1 MLLCQILRPDPILM
15 SERSWFL
22 IFGYEREG
30 ARDISG
36 NGARTSTRG
45 VHEDP
50 VGFPPGKKRVVGFS
64 HEFIPAEGPYSTEVD
79 NPCEG
84 INSVA
89 RERRTQILNLVR
101 SLHPGGSGCVHRSST
116 SGRIGMENGDV
127 LHPLNVGDVVN
138 VSVLVRHGGGD
149 RELVPVDRICLGFC
163 FAHGSN
169 VILE

>member
-1 MLLCQILRPDPILM
+1 MLRPDPILM

-22 IFGYEREG
+22 ILGYEREG
-30 ARDISG
+30 ARDIRG

-50 VGFPPGKKRVVGFS
+50 VGFPPGNKRVVGFS
-64 HEFIPAEGPYSTEVD
+64 HEFIPAEGPHPTEVD
-79 NPCEG
+79 NPREG

-89 RERRTQILNLVR
+89 CERRTQILNLVR
-101 SLHPGGSGCVHRSST
+101 AYHPGGSGCVHRPSA

-127 LHPLNVGDVVN
+127 LHPLNVGDAIN
-138 VSVLVRHGGGD
+138 VSVLVRHDGGD
-149 RELVPVDRICLGFC
+149 RELVSVDRTWLGFC

-169 VILE
+169 GILE